1 MSNIPPELIFDIL
14 LQLQLKDLIRYTCVS
29 KAWHA
34 FIHNQD
40 FIKAHLKRSIK
51 TNSTRTILL
60 EAPPSYLFSLPFDND
75 ETLGTATIIGCLIQS
90 KGPVKYTTGIVGYA
104 NGLVCIQIHNYID
117 GDIALWNPSI
127 QKLKKIPLIT
137 HEPHAQP
144 SPKYGFGYDSTNDDY
159 KLVGIIRKPANEYGY
174 VTILTLD
181 LASEKY
187 REFSIPVDRID
198 NIERSGP
205 DLDVLG
211 DHMCIRVNR
220 FMCRSEAWIMKEYGG
235 TESWSLLYS
244 IDMGPVSKPR
254 KYQSFKPLVFSKNGE
269 VFLLKK
275 DCKGCS
281 LVWKLDHGGEDVTV
295 SYEVSVHCLKANSWK
310 RIQNVP
316 YCGSS
321 LYLNDN
327 VVLNGALSWL
337 MSKQLDNEYQNKILI
352 IDPASEKYHEF
363 PIPVDLDFM
372 EGHLCISVYN
382 FIKSRR
388 EAWVMKEYGVTEFWS
403 LLYSIDELG
412 LGAYRSKPWAG
423 SFEGGLRRF

>member
-90 KGPVKYTTGIVGYA
+90 KGPGKYTTGIVGYA
-104 NGLVCIQIHNYID
+104 NGL
-117 GDIALWNPSI
+117 
-127 QKLKKIPLIT
+127 LKKIPLIT
-137 HEPHAQP
+137 HEPHAHP
-144 SPKYGFGYDSTNDDY
+144 SPKYGFGYNSTNDDY

-174 VTILTLD
+174 VTVSYEILTLD

-198 NIERSGP
+198 NIERSGL

-211 DHMCIRVNR
+211 DHLCIRVNR
-220 FMCRSEAWIMKEYGG
+220 FMSRREAWIMKEYGG

-244 IDMGPVSKPR
+244 ID
-254 KYQSFKPLVFSKNGE
+254 NGTG
-269 VFLLKK
+269 F
-275 DCKGCS
+275 
-281 LVWKLDHGGEDVTV
+281 
-295 SYEVSVHCLKANSWK
+295 
-310 RIQNVP
+310 
-316 YCGSS
+316 
-321 LYLNDN
+321 
-327 VVLNGALSWL
+327 
-337 MSKQLDNEYQNKILI
+337 
-352 IDPASEKYHEF
+352 
-363 PIPVDLDFM
+363 
-372 EGHLCISVYN
+372 
-382 FIKSRR
+382 
-388 EAWVMKEYGVTEFWS
+388 
-403 LLYSIDELG
+403 
-412 LGAYRSKPWAG
+412 
-423 SFEGGLRRF
+423 